1 MRQVLRSRSRRCTAL
16 LALWLITA
24 AGASGCQRD
33 DDGLRMPPPIAD
45 DVDPPSPEELLGQ
58 MSEFM
63 NTHGAFAFD
72 ALVTY
77 EAVQESGQK
86 LEFDLVQR
94 IAVSQP
100 DRLYWVTLRDDGS
113 VDSVWYSD
121 GTFTML
127 KQPDNIY
134 GQIDGLG
141 TIAEMIDV
149 VVNEYGLVVPFADLL
164 ASGSESVFLQDLESS
179 MYAGLAWVDGRWA
192 HHIALRNDFVDFQL
206 WIPQDGD
213 PVPQRL
219 RIIWRHEEG
228 LPGYVAQFRKWK
240 FSPSLDDSRFEF
252 VVPPD
257 AERIDI
263 IPLGTGSEWG
273 Y

>member
-1 MRQVLRSRSRRCTAL
+1 
-16 LALWLITA
+16 
-24 AGASGCQRD
+24 
-33 DDGLRMPPPIAD
+33 
-45 DVDPPSPEELLGQ
+45 
-58 MSEFM
+58 
-63 NTHGAFAFD
+63 
-72 ALVTY
+72 
-77 EAVQESGQK
+77 
-86 LEFDLVQR
+86 
-94 IAVSQP
+94 
-100 DRLYWVTLRDDGS
+100 VTLRDDGS
-113 VDSVWYSD
+113 TDNVWYSD

-164 ASGSESVFLQDLESS
+164 ASGDGSVFLQDLESS

-192 HHIALRNDFVDFQL
+192 HHIALRNDLVDFQL

-252 VVPPD
+252 VAPPD

-263 IPLGTGSEWG
+263 IPLSTGSEWG